1 MSHKKVSISLAHCAN
16 ATTVRGAGRMS
27 IDSPAFRNLVGM
39 ERFSGADRA
48 LCVREF
54 YKNNDSA
61 TVAQRKFCSHRGLR
75 NIKDA
80 PSVPLIRKWVKKF
93 EETGS
98 TMDKRKSGRPR
109 SSRSD
114 ENVEM
119 VNQSI
124 RDNPDLSV
132 RKRAHALNV
141 PRSSLH
147 RILRKDLKLHPYKIQ
162 LVQELKPQDAGQRL
176 QFVNQ
181 VTARFATFN
190 NILFSDEAHFH
201 LNGHVNKQNCRY
213 WSATNPKHK
222 HQKPLHSP
230 KVTVWAAMS
239 ARGIIGPYFFEDGR
253 GCAVTVNSER
263 YVEMLDNFLVPE
275 LQNFAGY
282 NQRTW
287 FQQDGATSHT
297 SNTSLPRVREIFPNK
312 LISRRG
318 DINWPPRSPDLSP
331 MDFFL
336 WGYLKSKVYVNKP
349 GSLVQLKENIRH
361 EMAAITEIMC
371 RAVLRNF
378 AVRLDECRER
388 EGLHLD
394 DIIFKT

>member
-1 MSHKKVSISLAHCAN
+1 MSVGSLAL
-16 ATTVRGAGRMS
+16 G
-27 IDSPAFRNLVGM
+27 NLVAM

-54 YKNNDSA
+54 YKNGNSA
-61 TVAQRKFCSHRGLR
+61 TVARRKFCSIRHIRHL
-75 NIKDA
+75 NDA
-80 PSVPLIRKWVKKF
+80 PSTRLIAKWVEKF

-98 TMDKRKSGRPR
+98 TLEKPKSGRPR
-109 SSRSD
+109 TSRTA
-114 ENVEM
+114 ENVDS
-119 VNQSI
+119 VTQSI
-124 RDNPDLSV
+124 RDDPNLSI
-132 RKRAHALNV
+132 RKRAVALNV
-141 PRSSLH
+141 HRSSLC
-147 RILRKDLKLHPYKIQ
+147 RILHKDLKLHPYKIQ

-176 QFVNQ
+176 DFVNQ
-181 VTARFATFN
+181 MIERFPTFT

-213 WSATNPKHK
+213 WSATNPKQK

-253 GCAVTVNSER
+253 GRTLTVNSER
-263 YVEMLDNFLVPE
+263 YVEMLDEFFVPQ
-275 LQNFAGY
+275 LQNFPGY

-297 SNTSLPRVREIFPNK
+297 SNRSLPRVREIFPNK

-318 DINWPPRSPDLSP
+318 DINWPPRSPDLTP

-336 WGYLKSKVYVNKP
+336 WGYVKSKVYANKP
-349 GSLVQLKENIRH
+349 TSLAQLKENIRH
-361 EMAAITEIMC
+361 EMAAITETTC
-371 RAVLRNF
+371 RAVIGNF
-378 AVRLDECRER
+378 SARLNECRER
-388 EGLHLD
+388 KCLHLD
-394 DIIFKT
+394 DVIFKK